1 MIHQKSTYRI
11 STQNEVIDY
20 PKQQVI
26 SRDNAILYLDAIL
39 SYTVVNPKQMVYS
52 VQNLPSVLGS
62 LLQAQLRAVAGSLD
76 VDQIIEES
84 QSLHVITAM
93 LDAEANRW
101 GVKVQFVKVQKVEAP
116 GLQEVLAK
124 KKNADLENK
133 QIIIRAKA
141 KKQTDMIDA
150 EGYRDSI
157 IKQAEGKMQ
166 EVLARAR
173 GEAQATINFANAEAR
188 SIKEIARAVPG
199 EDPTKYLLASKYIA
213 VLEGI
218 ANARGTTLHM
228 LPKETAFAQTLA
240 QLGDVKLNNAAD
252 RKSVV

>member
-1 MIHQKSTYRI
+1 MI
-11 STQNEVIDY
+11 
-20 PKQQVI
+20 
-26 SRDNAILYLDAIL
+26 
-39 SYTVVNPKQMVYS
+39 YS

-84 QSLHVITAM
+84 SSLHVITAM
-93 LDAEANRW
+93 LDAEATRW
-101 GVKVQFVKVQKVEAP
+101 GVKIQFVKVQRVEAP
-116 GLQEVLAK
+116 GLQDVLAK

-133 QIIIRAKA
+133 QIIIQAKA

-150 EGYRDSI
+150 EGYRDSV

-188 SIKEIARAVPG
+188 SIKEIARAVGAG
-199 EDPTKYLLASKYIA
+199 ENPTKYLLASKYLA

-218 ANARGTTLHM
+218 ANSDAGTTLHM
-228 LPKETAFAQTLA
+228 FPKETAFIQTVA
-240 QLGDVKLNNAAD
+240 ELGL
-252 RKSVV
+252 STSLVVPS